1 MEPNEF
7 IDFLNQKTG
16 MNLKHDQVDTDLTQI
31 VEWDSLTF
39 VYTIME
45 LEFRNS
51 ITLNVEKILKCNTLR
66 KILKVVNDEIQKN

>member
-31 VEWDSLTF
+31 AEWDSLTF

>member
-31 VEWDSLTF
+31 AEWDSLTF

-45 LEFRNS
+45 LEFRNR

>member
-16 MNLKHDQVDTDLTQI
+16 MNLKYDQVDTDLTQI
-31 VEWDSLTF
+31 AEWDSLTF

-51 ITLNVEKILKCNTLR
+51 ITINVEKILKCNTLR
-66 KILKVVNDEIQKN
+66 RILKVVNDEIQKN

>member
-31 VEWDSLTF
+31 AEWDSLTF

-51 ITLNVEKILKCNTLR
+51 ITLNVEKILKCNNLR